1 MNIDTIRDRD
11 TWLAFRADWRARYK
25 EVSAD
30 IRSVRREIASHRA
43 QRRALGTAG
52 EQHRYAADSLQS
64 GLWWRKAQA
73 NDMML
78 QLAEAKEL
86 KAELM
91 AAREALAA

>member
-1 MNIDTIRDRD
+1 MDIDIIRDRN
-11 TWLAFRADWRARYK
+11 TWLAFRADWRTRYRQI
-25 EVSAD
+25 SAE
-30 IRSVRREIASHRA
+30 IRSVRREIAGHRA

-86 KAELM
+86 KAELL
-91 AAREALAA
+91 AARQAIAA